1 MAELLD
7 RYGLAGFREK
17 LPGQLSGGMR
27 QRCALIR
34 TLATD
39 PELLL
44 LDEPFSALDY
54 QTRLQVSDDIH
65 AMIRREG
72 KTAIL
77 VTHDISESVSMS
89 DQVVVLSAR
98 PGQVRAIHNLED
110 LRGLT
115 PMERRRH
122 PRFSQYFN
130 SIWKELDH
138 SG

>member
-1 MAELLD
+1 
-7 RYGLAGFREK
+7 
-17 LPGQLSGGMR
+17 
-27 QRCALIR
+27 
-34 TLATD
+34 
-39 PELLL
+39 
-44 LDEPFSALDY
+44 
-54 QTRLQVSDDIH
+54 
-65 AMIRREG
+65 MIRREG

-138 SG
+138 NG